1 MFWVKKKIEN
11 RDDENNRL
19 KKKTKGK
26 KGLKQRD

>member
-11 RDDENNRL
+11 RDDENSRL